1 MLVLRQ
7 TLIKKL
13 SALCSE
19 PGCLQNRSSLT
30 LTSLRGRLPMR
41 FPLWESPEYT
51 NKLTLLVIMQHYQKQ
66 MDTLEYEEGHRR
78 HGLEY
83 IGILGAHMVEI
94 LHAFAHF
101 TQADKSQG
109 TAEAGSRLSKTRPST
124 QAATSTQQPYSGPND
139 SCGTQPPVSGGVPQT
154 PPQTDTS
161 EASMATTVPGA
172 SMQHE
177 DSSAVDEPLV
187 ELADADSIRQ
197 YFHQVGIHSFTHPPG
212 CYRLTWHL
220 LM

>member
-1 MLVLRQ
+1 
-7 TLIKKL
+7 
-13 SALCSE
+13 
-19 PGCLQNRSSLT
+19 
-30 LTSLRGRLPMR
+30 
-41 FPLWESPEYT
+41 
-51 NKLTLLVIMQHYQKQ
+51 MQHYQKQ
-66 MDTLEYEEGHRR
+66 IDTLECEEGHRR

-94 LHAFAHF
+94 LHAYERF
-101 TQADKSQG
+101 TQADKSHG
-109 TAEAGSRLSKTRPST
+109 TSEAGSRLPKIRPRT
-124 QAATSTQQPYSGPND
+124 QAAASTQQPNSGPKD
-139 SCGTQPPVSGGVPQT
+139 CSSGTQPPVSGGVPQP

-161 EASMATTVPGA
+161 EASVATTVPGD

-177 DSSAVDEPLV
+177 DSSAADEPLV